1 VLPERQAPA
10 IRFGTDGWRGV
21 IADDFT
27 DANAAA
33 VVQAAAAAWADEAG
47 GHAQALVVG
56 YDTRFN
62 SRAIAHLA
70 ADILAANGWRVM
82 LADRPVPTPVVS
94 YSVTVH
100 GAAGGLVVTASHNP
114 ARFNGIKLKGPF
126 GGSATPEFTGRVEA
140 VLGRTPP
147 RRGPAGGGRVETV
160 DLLPAYLERLR
171 SRVAVDRRP
180 PRPLRIVG
188 DALHGST
195 NGLLA
200 ALVPPEWGEVRTL
213 HGAPD
218 PLFGGLHPEPI
229 PPHLDQ
235 LAAEVRTSGADL
247 GLAMDGDGD
256 RLGALTSD
264 GRYVTP
270 HEVLTLLVRHLVQ
283 VRGWRGDVAKGFA
296 MGVQVDRLCARLG
309 LTLHV
314 TPIGFKHI
322 AGLMRTRDILIG
334 GEESGGMGFRDHM
347 PERDGLLSALLVLE
361 AVVASGGSLEALL
374 RDMETEIGAAA
385 YRRRDYTLSPDR
397 GRALVARLDAV
408 PPERIGPRPV
418 TRREA
423 LDGRKYWLGDGAW
436 VLIRPSGTEPVLRVY
451 VEAETAAD
459 VDQLHLAAEAL
470 VERHASR

>member
-1 VLPERQAPA
+1 VPPEGPA
-10 IRFGTDGWRGV
+10 STIRFGTDGWRGV

-27 DANAAA
+27 EANASA
-33 VVQAAAAAWADEAG
+33 VVQAAAATWAEDPG
-47 GHAQALVVG
+47 GLERPLVVG

-62 SRAIAHLA
+62 SATVAHLA
-70 ADILAANGWRVM
+70 AGLLVASGWRVI

-94 YSVTVH
+94 YAVTVH

-140 VLGRTPP
+140 ALGRTPA
-147 RRGPAGGGRVETV
+147 RRGGGSVETV
-160 DLLPAYLERLR
+160 DLLPDYLARLR
-171 SRVAVDRRP
+171 SRIAVDRRP
-180 PRPLRIVG
+180 ARPLRIVG
-188 DALHGST
+188 DALHGAT
-195 NGLLA
+195 NGLLE
-200 ALVPPEWGEVRTL
+200 ALVPAAWGEVRTL

-229 PPHLDQ
+229 PPHLDE
-235 LAAEVRTSGADL
+235 LSAEVRASGADL

-256 RLGALTSD
+256 RLGAVTGE

-270 HEVLTLLVRHLVQ
+270 HEVLTVLVRHLVR
-283 VRGWRGDVAKGFA
+283 VRGWHGDVAKGFA

-334 GEESGGMGFRDHM
+334 GEESGGMGFRDHL

-361 AVVASGGSLEALL
+361 AVVAFGGSLDALL
-374 RDMETEIGAAA
+374 QDLEADAGAAA
-385 YRRRDYTLSPDR
+385 YRRRDYTLPPAR
-397 GRALVARLDAV
+397 GRALVATLDAA
-408 PPERIGPRPV
+408 PPERIGGRPV
-418 TRREA
+418 TRCET

-451 VEAETAAD
+451 VEAETAAE
-459 VDQLHLAAEAL
+459 VDELHAAAETL
-470 VERHASR
+470 VDRHTSR